1 MEVLIFYY
9 LQFLLLSSSPLF
21 SAVCPLVFPD
31 LLRSFKILYSENLQF
46 QLSKLLH
53 LESPLPPVLYF
64 YPFWGFILCLKAF
77 CIKSSLT

>member
-53 LESPLPPVLYF
+53 LESPLPPYF
-64 YPFWGFILCLKAF
+64 IFIQFGGLF
-77 CIKSSLT
+77 CVSRLFV